1 MTTSCSQ
8 VLVAGALA
16 AAALWWPGVA
26 GAASFPC
33 EAARSAV
40 EKLLCSTP
48 ATSDLDEHLGRYFA
62 GAKLALKHA
71 EACLVSDQRQW
82 LRTTRDACR
91 DADCLK
97 RVYLDRLATL
107 DAVQPGVSR
116 LKTTALPEVP
126 ALVWIVP
133 PAADE
138 VAAPRGRPT
147 SPLQG
152 RGRIVDEV
160 ASGDGFALRTANGA
174 RHLIVPLMV
183 LEPPTVDALAGLARE
198 PAATF
203 ELRGRTD
210 DAQRGARDFSP
221 GHCTFVFRTPR

>member
-1 MTTSCSQ
+1 MRINRPRIW
-8 VLVAGALA
+8 VASSLT
-16 AAALWWPGVA
+16 AAALCWSGAPR
-26 GAASFPC
+26 AASFPC

-48 ATSDLDEHLGRYFA
+48 DTSDLDEHLGRHFA

-91 DADCLK
+91 DTACLK
-97 RVYLDRLATL
+97 RVYRDRLATL
-107 DAVQPGVSR
+107 DAVQPGASR
-116 LKTTALPEVP
+116 LKTLALPEVP

-138 VAAPRGRPT
+138 VAAPRGRAT

-160 ASGDGFALRTANGA
+160 ASGDGFALRTAQGA
-174 RHLIVPLMV
+174 RHLIVPLMF
-183 LEPPTVDALAGLARE
+183 LEPPTVEALAGLARE
-198 PAATF
+198 PAATY
-203 ELRGRTD
+203 ELRGRAD

-221 GHCTFVFRTPR
+221 GHCTFVYRMPR

>member
-1 MTTSCSQ
+1 MTASCSQ

-40 EKLLCSTP
+40 EKLVCSR
-48 ATSDLDEHLGRYFA
+48 ADTSDLDEHLGRYFA

-71 EACLVSDQRQW
+71 DACLVNDQRQW
-82 LRTTRDACR
+82 LRNTRDACR

-107 DAVQPGVSR
+107 DAVQPGMSR
-116 LKTTALPEVP
+116 LKTMALPEVA
-126 ALVWIVP
+126 ALVWVVP

-138 VAAPRGRPT
+138 VAAPRGRPS
-147 SPLQG
+147 SPLLA

-160 ASGDGFALRTANGA
+160 ASGDGLVLHAADGA
-174 RHLIVPLMV
+174 RHVIVPLMF
-183 LEPPTVDALAGLARE
+183 LSPPTTDALAGFARE
-198 PAATF
+198 PGARF
-203 ELRGRTD
+203 ELRGRVD
-210 DAQRGARDFSP
+210 DAQRGGRDFST
-221 GHCTFVFRTPR
+221 GHCTFVHRLPR